1 MPVALQDI
9 ASSFVYFPGIV
20 SGAYPETIEVLLT
33 CNFHKPGGIS

>member
-9 ASSFVYFPGIV
+9 AFSFVYFPSIV
-20 SGAYPETIEVLLT
+20 SRAYLETIELLLT